1 MQASACECMK
11 MYPSVISCSY
21 ILYIYTAIFNVVP
34 QWSSPW
40 IWRSHPKKQLWLSRI
55 TEESNPRSDAGQCFY
70 TTQLGR
76 FWLTDLFTT
85 QAQCQWTYDKIYI
98 YIYIL
103 LQDSWGWH
111 IGGLPPE
118 VRSTYST
125 WIIYVCLPFVLN
137 WFPWLQK
144 WFGMDSSRFVPSARI
159 LCHTSSIAGC
169 VDHCHVGWRNIF
181 CFSHHMWFA
190 HHSKTQTP
198 QIAWNPLTSFKVLV
212 RLLGGFVDS
221 CDWSELVLHSLML
234 GI

>member
-1 MQASACECMK
+1 MWSLNDLLLGYGE
-11 MYPSVISCSY
+11 VIQRSSSDCLGLPRNR
-21 ILYIYTAIFNVVP
+21 IQGLMLGNV
-34 QWSSPW
+34 STL
-40 IWRSHPKKQLWLSRI
+40 HNL
-55 TEESNPRSDAGQCFY
+55 EDFG
-70 TTQLGR
+70 
-76 FWLTDLFTT
+76 WLTFSQLKRS
-85 QAQCQWTYDKIYI
+85 ASKHMIRYTYN

-159 LCHTSSIAGC
+159 LCHASSIAGC

-181 CFSHHMWFA
+181 CFSHHMSFA

-198 QIAWNPLTSFKVLV
+198 QIEWNPLTSFKVLV